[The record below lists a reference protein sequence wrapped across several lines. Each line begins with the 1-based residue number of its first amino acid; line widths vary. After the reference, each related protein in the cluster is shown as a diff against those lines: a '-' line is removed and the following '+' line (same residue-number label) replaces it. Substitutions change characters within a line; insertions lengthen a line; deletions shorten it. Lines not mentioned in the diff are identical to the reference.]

1 MVLKSDRFSFV
12 RFAKRNL
19 NGDRLSSSANAY
31 GRPGRM
37 AAEFCSKQTTEV
49 QLAKFPGQLNANF
62 HVTMLITRCSK
73 LSDFVRD
80 TIFVEP
86 IN

>member
-49 QLAKFPGQLNANF
+49 QLAKFPGQLSANF

-73 LSDFVRD
+73 LNDFVRD

>member
-12 RFAKRNL
+12 RFAKRNR
-19 NGDRLSSSANAY
+19 NGDRLSSANAY

-80 TIFVEP
+80 TILVEP